1 MESIMDRTNSAASN
15 VAAALAK
22 NKLGTTRI
30 TQFAL
35 SAAATLTVVAGVL
48 PTGYAVTGIIGIPA
62 AFVLLG
68 AVLLVFCVGYNAMSR
83 RISNAGAF
91 YAYIAQGVSRP
102 AGVAAAWIAM
112 LCYNLLQVGLYGIFG
127 AIGAPLLN
135 QALHV
140 NLTWWGWALIA
151 WAVVA
156 VLGLAQVE
164 FNGSV
169 LGVLMVA
176 EVVVILVY
184 FAAFV
189 GHPAGGHVTFT
200 TFAPSHLFV
209 AGWGSLLVIAVT
221 GFVGFESAAFYSEEA
236 KDSRRTVPT
245 ATYVCVGLI
254 ALLYCLSSWAM
265 SVVVGPDQIVAV
277 AGKQGP
283 ELVFGLAT
291 QTLGS
296 AWGTIGHVL
305 LLTSV
310 LAAMISYHASASRY
324 VFSLGR
330 EGVLPSGFGRT
341 LPKTGAPLWGSL
353 SQTVV
358 GLVVIVGF
366 AVTGLD
372 PLVNLFYWLGTT
384 GGFGVLV
391 LLTGTSA
398 AVIGYFRR
406 KGGEN
411 IWRAVVAPFVA
422 LAALAVAVILSVANF
437 ATLLGVDSH
446 SPARW
451 AFPAAYLVVGIGGVL
466 WATVLRFRRPEVY
479 ERIGLGVTAETGRST
494 ALDSEG
500 GSYDRA
506 GSLL

>member
-1 MESIMDRTNSAASN
+1 MDRSPQVASN
-15 VAAALAK
+15 VAAALAQ
-22 NKLGTTRI
+22 NKLGTTRV

-62 AFVLLG
+62 AFLLLG
-68 AVLLVFCVGYNAMSR
+68 VVLIVFCVGYNAMSR

-102 AGVAAAWIAM
+102 AGVAAAWIA
-112 LCYNLLQVGLYGIFG
+112 LVCYNLLQVGLYGIFG
-127 AIGAPLLN
+127 AVGAPILN
-135 QALHV
+135 SALHV
-140 NLTWWGWALIA
+140 NLPWWGWALIA

-156 VLGLAQVE
+156 VLGIAQVE

-184 FAAFV
+184 CAAFV
-189 GHPAGGHVTFT
+189 GHPAGGHVTAT
-200 TFAPSHLFV
+200 TFLPSHLFV
-209 AGWGSLLVIAVT
+209 SGWGSLLVIAVT

-236 KDSRRTVPT
+236 KDSSRTVPT

-265 SVVVGPDQIVAV
+265 SVVVGPSHIVAA
-277 AGKQGP
+277 AGQQSG
-283 ELVFGLAT
+283 ELVFNLAT
-291 QTLGS
+291 QTLGA
-296 AWGTIGHVL
+296 AWGTIGHAL

-310 LAAMISYHASASRY
+310 FAAMISYHASASRY

-330 EGVLPSGFGRT
+330 EGVLPAAFGRT
-341 LPKTGAPLWGSL
+341 LPKTGAPVWGSVA
-353 SQTVV
+353 QTII
-358 GLVVIVGF
+358 GFVVIVGF
-366 AVTGLD
+366 AAGHLD
-372 PLVNLFYWLGTT
+372 PMVNLFYWLGTT
-384 GGFGVLV
+384 GGFGVL
-391 LLTGTSA
+391 LLLAATSA

-411 IWRAVVAPFVA
+411 AWRAAIAPFLTFVA
-422 LAALAVAVILSVANF
+422 LAAAVVLSVANF
-437 ATLLGVDSH
+437 ATLLGVSPS

-451 AFPAAYLVVGIGGVL
+451 AFPAAYLVVAFGGVL
-466 WATVLRFRRPEVY
+466 WAALLRLRRPDIY
-479 ERIGLGVTAETGRST
+479 QRIGLGVSAETGRST
-494 ALDSEG
+494 ALGTTEG

>member
-1 MESIMDRTNSAASN
+1 MDKTPHAASN
-15 VAAALAK
+15 VAAALAHDR
-22 NKLGTTRI
+22 LGTTRI

-35 SAAATLTVVAGVL
+35 SAAATLTVVAGVF
-48 PTGYAVTGIIGIPA
+48 PTGYAVTGITGIPA

-68 AVLLVFCVGYNAMSR
+68 IVLIVFCVGYNAMSR

-127 AIGAPLLN
+127 GLGAPWLN
-135 QALHV
+135 QLLHT
-140 NLTWWGWALIA
+140 NLPWWGWSLIA
-151 WAVVA
+151 WAIVA

-169 LGVLMVA
+169 LGLLMLA
-176 EVVVILVY
+176 EVLLILIY
-184 FAAFV
+184 SIAFV
-189 GHPAGGHVTFT
+189 SHPFHGQVTAT
-200 TFAPSHLFV
+200 TFLPSHLFV
-209 AGWGSLLVIAVT
+209 SGWGSLLVIAVT

-236 KDSRRTVPT
+236 KDSKRTVPT
-245 ATYVCVGLI
+245 ATYVVVALI

-265 SVVVGPDQIVAV
+265 TVATGPGNIVTQSQQ
-277 AGKQGP
+277 QGGD
-283 ELVFGLAT
+283 LVFNLAA
-291 QTLGS
+291 QALGT

-310 LAAMISYHASASRY
+310 LAGMISYHASASRY

-330 EGVLPSGFGRT
+330 EGVLPSVFGRT
-341 LPKTGAPLWGSL
+341 LPKTGAPVWGSL
-353 SQTVV
+353 TQTVI
-358 GLVVIVGF
+358 GFVVIVSY
-366 AVTGLD
+366 AAANLN
-372 PLVNLFYWLGTT
+372 PLVNLFFWLGTT

-391 LLTGTSA
+391 LLAATSA

-406 KGGEN
+406 RGGEN
-411 IWRAVVAPFVA
+411 VWRAVIAPFLTFVA
-422 LAALAVAVILSVANF
+422 LAAAVVLSVANF

-446 SPARW
+446 SAARW
-451 AFPAAYLVVGIGGVL
+451 AFPAAYLVIALGGVL
-466 WATVLRFRRPEVY
+466 WATVLRIRRPEVY
-479 ERIGLGVTAETGRST
+479 QRIGLGVTAETGRST
-494 ALDSEG
+494 ALGTEG

>member
-1 MESIMDRTNSAASN
+1 MDRSPQVASN
-15 VAAALAK
+15 VAAALAQ
-22 NKLGTTRI
+22 NKLGTTRV

-62 AFVLLG
+62 AFLLLG
-68 AVLLVFCVGYNAMSR
+68 VVLIVFCVGYNAMSR

-102 AGVAAAWIAM
+102 AGVAAAWIA
-112 LCYNLLQVGLYGIFG
+112 LVCYNLLQVGLYGIFG
-127 AIGAPLLN
+127 AIGAPILN
-135 QALHV
+135 SALHV
-140 NLTWWGWALIA
+140 NLPWWGWALIA

-156 VLGLAQVE
+156 ILGIAQVE

-176 EVVVILVY
+176 EVIVILIY
-184 FAAFV
+184 CAAFV
-189 GHPAGGHVTFT
+189 GHPAGGHVTAT
-200 TFAPSHLFV
+200 TFLPSHLFV
-209 AGWGSLLVIAVT
+209 SGWGSLLVIAVT

-236 KDSRRTVPT
+236 KDSSRTVPT

-265 SVVVGPDQIVAV
+265 SVVVGPSHIVSA
-277 AGKQGP
+277 AGQQSG
-283 ELVFGLAT
+283 ELVFNLAT
-291 QTLGS
+291 QTLGA
-296 AWGTIGHVL
+296 AWGTIGHAL

-310 LAAMISYHASASRY
+310 FAAMISYHASASRY

-330 EGVLPSGFGRT
+330 EGVLPAAFGRT
-341 LPKTGAPLWGSL
+341 LPKTGAPVWGSVA
-353 SQTVV
+353 QTII
-358 GLVVIVGF
+358 GFVVIVGF
-366 AVTGLD
+366 AAGHLD
-372 PLVNLFYWLGTT
+372 PMVNLFYWLGTT
-384 GGFGVLV
+384 GGFGVL
-391 LLTGTSA
+391 LLLAATSA

-411 IWRAVVAPFVA
+411 AWRAAIAPFLTFVA
-422 LAALAVAVILSVANF
+422 LVAAVVLSVANF
-437 ATLLGVDSH
+437 ATLLGVSPS

-451 AFPAAYLVVGIGGVL
+451 AFPAAYLVVAFGGVM
-466 WATVLRFRRPEVY
+466 WAALLRLRRPDIY
-479 ERIGLGVTAETGRST
+479 QRIGLGVSAETGRST
-494 ALDSEG
+494 ALGTTEG

>member
-1 MESIMDRTNSAASN
+1 MDKTSHVASN
-15 VAAALAK
+15 VAAALAH

-68 AVLLVFCVGYNAMSR
+68 IVLIVFCVGYNAMSR

-102 AGVAAAWIAM
+102 AGVAAAWIA
-112 LCYNLLQVGLYGIFG
+112 LVCYNLLQVGLYGIFG
-127 AIGAPLLN
+127 AVGAPILN
-135 QALHV
+135 SALHV
-140 NLTWWGWALIA
+140 NLPWWGWALIV
-151 WAVVA
+151 WAIVA

-164 FNGSV
+164 FNGSI

-184 FAAFV
+184 FASFV
-189 GHPAGGHVTFT
+189 SHPAGGVVTAT

-209 AGWGSLLVIAVT
+209 PGWGALLVIAMT

-236 KDSRRTVPT
+236 KDSKRTVPT

-254 ALLYCLSSWAM
+254 ALLYCLSSWGM
-265 SVVVGPDQIVAV
+265 SVVLGPDHIVSA
-277 AGKQGP
+277 AGKQGG
-283 ELVFGLAT
+283 ELVFNLAA

-296 AWGTIGHVL
+296 AWGTIGHAL

-310 LAAMISYHASASRY
+310 FAAMISYHASASRY

-330 EGVLPSGFGRT
+330 EGVLPSMFGRT
-341 LPKTGAPLWGSL
+341 LPRTGAPVWGSVC
-353 SQTVV
+353 QTIL
-358 GLVVIVGF
+358 GFVVIVSF
-366 AVTGLD
+366 AAAHLD
-372 PLVNLFYWLGTT
+372 PLLNLFYWLGTT

-411 IWRAVVAPFVA
+411 VWRALIAPFLTLVA
-422 LAALAVAVILSVANF
+422 LGAAVVLSVLNF
-437 ATLLGVDSH
+437 ATLLGVSNDSA
-446 SPARW
+446 ARW
-451 AFPAAYLVVGIGGVL
+451 AFPAAYLVVALGGVL

-479 ERIGLGVTAETGRST
+479 QRIGLGVTAETGRST
-494 ALDSEG
+494 ALGSEG
-500 GSYDRA
+500 DSYDRA

>member
-1 MESIMDRTNSAASN
+1 MDKSTKVASN
-15 VAAALAK
+15 VAAALAH
-22 NKLGTTRI
+22 NKLGTTRV

-35 SAAATLTVVAGVL
+35 SAAATLTVVAGVF
-48 PTGYAVTGIIGIPA
+48 PTGFAVTGISGIPA

-68 AVLLVFCVGYNAMSR
+68 VVLIVFCVGYNAMSR

-102 AGVAAAWIAM
+102 AGVAAAWIA
-112 LCYNLLQVGLYGIFG
+112 LVCYNLLQVGLYGIFG
-127 AIGAPLLN
+127 AVGAPLLN
-135 QALHV
+135 SALHV
-140 NLTWWGWALIA
+140 TLPWWGWSLIV
-151 WAVVA
+151 WAIVA
-156 VLGLAQVE
+156 ILGLAQVE

-176 EVVVILVY
+176 EVVVILIY
-184 FAAFV
+184 SAAFV
-189 GHPAGGHVTFT
+189 SHPAGGVVTAS

-209 AGWGSLLVIAVT
+209 SGWGALLVIAMT

-236 KDSRRTVPT
+236 KDSHRTVPT

-265 SVVVGPDQIVAV
+265 TVVVGPGNIVST
-277 AGKQGP
+277 AGKQGG
-283 ELVFGLAT
+283 ELVFNLAA

-296 AWGTIGHVL
+296 AWGTLGHAL

-310 LAAMISYHASASRY
+310 FAAMISYHASASRY

-330 EGVLPSGFGRT
+330 EGVLPAMFGRT
-341 LPKTGAPLWGSL
+341 LPKTGAPVWGSIC
-353 SQTVV
+353 QTI
-358 GLVVIVGF
+358 LGF
-366 AVTGLD
+366 AVIVSFAAAGLD
-372 PLVNLFYWLGTT
+372 PLLNLFYWLGTT

-411 IWRAVVAPFVA
+411 LWRAAIAPFLTLVA
-422 LAALAVAVILSVANF
+422 LAAAVILSVANF
-437 ATLLGVDSH
+437 ATLLGVSND

-451 AFPAAYLVVGIGGVL
+451 AFPAAYLVVALGGVL
-466 WATVLRFRRPEVY
+466 WATVLRIRRPEVY
-479 ERIGLGVTAETGRST
+479 ERIGLGVSAETGRST
-494 ALDSEG
+494 ALGTEG
-500 GSYDRA
+500 GSYQNRA
-506 GSLL
+506 DSLL

>member
-1 MESIMDRTNSAASN
+1 MDRSTQVASN
-15 VAAALAK
+15 VAAALAQ
-22 NKLGTTRI
+22 NKLGTTRV

-62 AFVLLG
+62 AFLLLG
-68 AVLLVFCVGYNAMSR
+68 VVLIVFCVGYNAMSR

-102 AGVAAAWIAM
+102 AGVAAAWIA
-112 LCYNLLQVGLYGIFG
+112 LVCYNLLQVGLYGIFG
-127 AIGAPLLN
+127 AVGAPILN
-135 QALHV
+135 SALHV
-140 NLTWWGWALIA
+140 DLPWWGWALIA

-156 VLGLAQVE
+156 ILGIAQVE

-184 FAAFV
+184 CAAFV
-189 GHPAGGHVTFT
+189 GHPAGGHVTAT
-200 TFAPSHLFV
+200 TFLPSHLFV
-209 AGWGSLLVIAVT
+209 SGWGSLLVIAVT

-236 KDSRRTVPT
+236 KDSSRTVPT

-265 SVVVGPDQIVAV
+265 SVVVGPSHIVAA
-277 AGKQGP
+277 AGQQSG
-283 ELVFGLAT
+283 ELVFNLAT
-291 QTLGS
+291 QTLGA
-296 AWGTIGHVL
+296 AWGTIGHAL

-310 LAAMISYHASASRY
+310 FAAMISYHASASRY

-330 EGVLPSGFGRT
+330 EGVLPAAFGRT
-341 LPKTGAPLWGSL
+341 LPRTGAPVWGSVA
-353 SQTVV
+353 QTII
-358 GLVVIVGF
+358 GFVVIVGF
-366 AVTGLD
+366 AAGHLD
-372 PLVNLFYWLGTT
+372 PMVNLFYWLGTT
-384 GGFGVLV
+384 GGFGVL
-391 LLTGTSA
+391 LLLAATSA

-411 IWRAVVAPFVA
+411 AWRSAIAPFLTFVA
-422 LAALAVAVILSVANF
+422 LVAAVVLSVANF
-437 ATLLGVDSH
+437 ATLLGVSPS

-451 AFPAAYLVVGIGGVL
+451 AFPAAYLVVALGGVL
-466 WATVLRFRRPEVY
+466 WAALLRLRRPDIY
-479 ERIGLGVTAETGRST
+479 QRIGLGVSAETGRST
-494 ALDSEG
+494 ALGTTEG

>member
-1 MESIMDRTNSAASN
+1 MMDKNPHAASN
-15 VAAALAK
+15 VAAALAHDR
-22 NKLGTTRI
+22 LGTTRI

-35 SAAATLTVVAGVL
+35 SAAATLTVVAGVF
-48 PTGYAVTGIIGIPA
+48 PTGFAATGITGIPA

-68 AVLLVFCVGYNAMSR
+68 IVLIVFCVGYNAMSR

-112 LCYNLLQVGLYGIFG
+112 LSYNLLQVGLYGIFG
-127 AIGAPLLN
+127 GLGAPLLN
-135 QALHV
+135 SALHTT
-140 NLTWWGWALIA
+140 LPWWGWALIA
-151 WAVVA
+151 WAIVA
-156 VLGLAQVE
+156 VTGLAQVE

-169 LGVLMVA
+169 LGLLMLA
-176 EVVVILVY
+176 EVLLILIY

-189 GHPAGGHVTFT
+189 SHPFHGVVTGT
-200 TFAPSHLFV
+200 TFLPSHLFV
-209 AGWGSLLVIAVT
+209 SGWGSLLVIAVT

-236 KDSRRTVPT
+236 KDSKRTVPT
-245 ATYVCVGLI
+245 ATYVVVALI

-265 SVVVGPDQIVAV
+265 TVATGPGNIVSQSRSQGPD
-277 AGKQGP
+277 
-283 ELVFGLAT
+283 LVFNLAA

-296 AWGTIGHVL
+296 AWSTIGHVL

-310 LAAMISYHASASRY
+310 LAGMISYHASASRY

-330 EGVLPSGFGRT
+330 EGVLPSVFGRT
-341 LPKTGAPLWGSL
+341 LPRTGAPVWGSL
-353 SQTVV
+353 TQTII
-358 GLVVIVGF
+358 GFVVIIAF
-366 AVTGLD
+366 AAGHLD
-372 PLVNLFYWLGTT
+372 PILNLFYWLGTT

-391 LLTGTSA
+391 LLAGTSA

-411 IWRAVVAPFVA
+411 VWRSVIAPFLTLVA
-422 LAALAVAVILSVANF
+422 LAAAVVLSVANF

-446 SPARW
+446 SVTRW
-451 AFPAAYLVVGIGGVL
+451 AFPAAYLVVALGGVL
-466 WATVLRFRRPEVY
+466 WATVLRIRRPDVY
-479 ERIGLGVTAETGRST
+479 QRIGLGVTAETGRST
-494 ALDSEG
+494 ALGTEG

>member
-1 MESIMDRTNSAASN
+1 MDKTSRAASN
-15 VAAALAK
+15 VAAALAQ
-22 NKLGTTRI
+22 NKLGTTRV

-35 SAAATLTVVAGVL
+35 SAAATLTVVAGVV

-68 AVLLVFCVGYNAMSR
+68 IVLIVFCVGYNAMSR

-112 LCYNLLQVGLYGIFG
+112 LSYNLLQVGLYGIFG
-127 AIGAPLLN
+127 AVGAPILN
-135 QALHV
+135 SALHV
-140 NLTWWGWALIA
+140 NLAWWGWALIA

-156 VLGLAQVE
+156 LLGMAQVE

-176 EVVVILVY
+176 EVLVILVY
-184 FAAFV
+184 CAAFV
-189 GHPAGGHVTFT
+189 SHPAGGHVTAT
-200 TFAPSHLFV
+200 TFLPSHLFV
-209 AGWGSLLVIAVT
+209 SGWGSLLVIAVT

-265 SVVVGPDQIVAV
+265 SVVTGPDHVVAV
-277 AGKQGP
+277 AQANAQSGNM
-283 ELVFGLAT
+283 LFNLAA

-296 AWGTIGHVL
+296 AWSTIGHAL

-330 EGVLPSGFGRT
+330 EGVLPAFFGRT
-341 LPKTGAPLWGSL
+341 LPRTGAPLWGSL
-353 SQTVV
+353 SQTIV
-358 GLVVIVGF
+358 GFVVIVAF
-366 AVTGLD
+366 AANGLD
-372 PLVNLFYWLGTT
+372 PLLNLFFWLGTT
-384 GGFGVLV
+384 GGFGVLI
-391 LLTGTSA
+391 LLMATSA

-411 IWRAVVAPFVA
+411 AWRAAIAPFLT
-422 LAALAVAVILSVANF
+422 LAALAGAVVLSVMNF
-437 ATLLGVDSH
+437 ATLLGVDPT
-446 SPARW
+446 SPLRW
-451 AFPAAYLVVGIGGVL
+451 AFPGAFLVVAIGGVL
-466 WATVLRFRRPEVY
+466 WAAVLKARRPEIY
-479 ERIGLGVTAETGRST
+479 QRIGLGVSAETGRS
-494 ALDSEG
+494 APLDAEG
-500 GSYDRA
+500 GSFDRA

>member
-1 MESIMDRTNSAASN
+1 MDRSPQAASN

-22 NKLGTTRI
+22 NKLGTTRV

-48 PTGYAVTGIIGIPA
+48 PTGYAVTGIIGIPL

-68 AVLLVFCVGYNAMSR
+68 VVLVVFCVGYNAMSR

-112 LCYNLLQVGLYGIFG
+112 LSYNLLQVGLYGIFG

-135 QALHV
+135 SALGV
-140 NLTWWGWALIA
+140 NFTWWAWALIA
-151 WAVVA
+151 WALVA

-189 GHPAGGHVTFT
+189 SHPAGGHIEFT

-209 AGWGSLLVIAVT
+209 SGWGSLLVIAVT

-236 KDSRRTVPT
+236 RDSRRTVPT

-265 SVVVGPDQIVAV
+265 SVVTGPDHIVAT
-277 AGKQGP
+277 AQSQGG
-283 ELVFGLAT
+283 EMVFNLAT

-296 AWGTIGHVL
+296 AWGTIGHAL

-341 LPKTGAPLWGSL
+341 LPRTGAPLWGSL
-353 SQTVV
+353 TQSLI
-358 GLVVIVGF
+358 GLLVILGF
-366 AVTGLD
+366 AAAGLD
-372 PLVNLFYWLGTT
+372 PLLNLFFWLGTT

-406 KGGEN
+406 KGGETV
-411 IWRAVVAPFVA
+411 WRSIVAPF
-422 LAALAVAVILSVANF
+422 LTMAALAVAVILSVANF

-446 SPARW
+446 SAARW
-451 AFPAAYLVVGIGGVL
+451 AFPAAYLVVGIGGLL
-466 WATVLRFRRPEVY
+466 WAAVLRIRRPDVY
-479 ERIGLGVTAETGRST
+479 ERIGLGVGAETGRST
-494 ALDSEG
+494 ALDTEG